1 MNSISSSMISGS
13 ALLSSTSWDID
24 SIILAGGEE
33 TGEDA
38 HIQTEHSFLHLSIR
52 ALGLNLYDHNF
63 GWVCFPLLVNMRLK
77 KWLAAANTTLWAGKC
92 FP

>member
-1 MNSISSSMISGS
+1 MISGS

-38 HIQTEHSFLHLSIR
+38 HIQTKHRFFLHLSIR
-52 ALGLNLYDHNF
+52 AGLGELNQYYHNF
-63 GWVCFPLLVNMRLK
+63 GWVCFHLLVNMRLK